1 MYYGSSGVM
10 TEDSAAA
17 SPAEALSMLMDMF
30 MNSCAIWLY
39 VVNYF
44 LSITFLIA
52 IPNPSCVYIFSLGSR
67 GNLGRGTLE

>member
-17 SPAEALSMLMDMF
+17 SPAEALSMLMDMS
-30 MNSCAIWLY
+30 MNSFAIWLY
-39 VVNYF
+39 VVNYI

-52 IPNPSCVYIFSLGSR
+52 IPNPLCVYIFLLESS
-67 GNLGRGTLE
+67 GNLGLGILE

>member
-1 MYYGSSGVM
+1 MYYGSSGVT

-30 MNSCAIWLY
+30 MNSFAIWLY

-44 LSITFLIA
+44 LSITFLIL
-52 IPNPSCVYIFSLGSR
+52 IPSPSCVYTFLLGSS
-67 GNLGRGTLE
+67 GNLGLGTLE